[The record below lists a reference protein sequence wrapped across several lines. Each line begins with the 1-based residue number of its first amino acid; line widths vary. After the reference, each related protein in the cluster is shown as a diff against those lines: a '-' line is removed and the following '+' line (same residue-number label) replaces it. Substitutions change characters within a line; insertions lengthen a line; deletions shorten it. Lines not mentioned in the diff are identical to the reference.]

1 MSPNSSDPGDRA
13 PIQPPRAVVREAVP
27 GPDHPDHPDHL
38 LYAQIREGVHALDAA
53 CGRAPDAISERMVA
67 RLLPLAKEYGFDQVD
82 HVVLSREIG
91 EVEDGENVF
100 LVRGDLDD
108 PAHLRAHITTHEAV
122 GMSVEDSLARL
133 EKVNRRLAL
142 RLRPE

>member
-1 MSPNSSDPGDRA
+1 MSPNSSDPGA
-13 PIQPPRAVVREAVP
+13 MTPIQPPRAVARDAVL
-27 GPDHPDHPDHL
+27 GPEHPDHPDHL
-38 LYAQIREGVHALDAA
+38 LYAQIREGAHALDAA

-82 HVVLSREIG
+82 HVVLSRELG
-91 EVEDGENVF
+91 EVEQGENVF
-100 LVRGDLDD
+100 LVRGHLDD
-108 PAHLRAHITTHEAV
+108 PAHLRARITTHEAV
-122 GMSVEDSLARL
+122 GMSVEESLARL

>member
-1 MSPNSSDPGDRA
+1 ML
-13 PIQPPRAVVREAVP
+13 
-27 GPDHPDHPDHL
+27 GPEHPEHPDHL

-53 CGRAPDAISERMVA
+53 CGREPDAISERMVA

-82 HVVLSREIG
+82 HVVLSRELG
-91 EVEDGENVF
+91 EVEQGENVF

-122 GMSVEDSLARL
+122 GMSVADSLARL

>member
-1 MSPNSSDPGDRA
+1 MGPNSSDPGA
-13 PIQPPRAVVREAVP
+13 MTPIQPPRAVARDAVLCP
-27 GPDHPDHPDHL
+27 EHPDHPDHL
-38 LYAQIREGVHALDAA
+38 LYAQIRQGVHALDAA

-82 HVVLSREIG
+82 HVVLSRELG
-91 EVEDGENVF
+91 EVEQGENVF
-100 LVRGDLDD
+100 LVRGHLDD

-122 GMSVEDSLARL
+122 GMSVEESLARL

>member
-1 MSPNSSDPGDRA
+1 GD
-13 PIQPPRAVVREAVP
+13 
-27 GPDHPDHPDHL
+27 
-38 LYAQIREGVHALDAA
+38 
-53 CGRAPDAISERMVA
+53 
-67 RLLPLAKEYGFDQVD
+67 
-82 HVVLSREIG
+82 
-91 EVEDGENVF
+91 VEDGENVF